1 MNFNVYGINQALSI
15 FGIADGLKFRVNKL
29 IDSFEFILDQ

>member
-1 MNFNVYGINQALSI
+1 MKFNVYVINQALSN

-29 IDSFEFILDQ
+29 IDSFEFILVQ